1 VTHGGTFGVW
11 INDSGVLLGDGGNG
25 CGGGVVRGQSLQTG
39 NLPVGGPECGRSSWT
54 ESSLVSPG
62 FLLIELCRQG
72 SIGRSIGYLL
82 TAIVTVVY
90 GATLIGLYGRT
101 LGMCLLRIRAIHGAT
116 GQDMTRQ
123 EAWKRAL
130 TAFALYQLVG
140 TALLLIEWS
149 EPTGWSSH
157 HHPVVSVL
165 NILVFVLYVGLLM
178 PIWDSQNQTL
188 QDKAVGSIV
197 VVW

>member
-1 VTHGGTFGVW
+1 MTGSGRTTSRAYKIRQGRSWGTRLCATRCRTRRSTWPKVLNPEGVLGRPYHREHVTHGGTFGVW

-130 TAFALYQLVG
+130 TAFCCGSLKF
-140 TALLLIEWS
+140 
-149 EPTGWSSH
+149 PTLDH
-157 HHPVVSVL
+157 
-165 NILVFVLYVGLLM
+165 
-178 PIWDSQNQTL
+178 
-188 QDKAVGSIV
+188 
-197 VVW
+197 